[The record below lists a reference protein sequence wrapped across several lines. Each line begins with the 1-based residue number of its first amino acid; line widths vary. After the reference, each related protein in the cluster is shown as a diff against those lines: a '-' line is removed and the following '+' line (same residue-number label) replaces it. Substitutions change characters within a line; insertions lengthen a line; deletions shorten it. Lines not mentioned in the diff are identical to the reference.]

1 MGLVLSVCLMSKEKK
16 ELKEKLEKTLML
28 LADMVE
34 QADEDT
40 PGDYRTKHFRTV
52 MDESIEW
59 LVTCKIY
66 ADTQKIE

>member
-1 MGLVLSVCLMSKEKK
+1 MALVLCAYPMNKEKK
-16 ELKEKLEKTLML
+16 ELEEKLEKTLML

-52 MDESIEW
+52 MDESIDW

-66 ADTQKIE
+66 AHTQKSE